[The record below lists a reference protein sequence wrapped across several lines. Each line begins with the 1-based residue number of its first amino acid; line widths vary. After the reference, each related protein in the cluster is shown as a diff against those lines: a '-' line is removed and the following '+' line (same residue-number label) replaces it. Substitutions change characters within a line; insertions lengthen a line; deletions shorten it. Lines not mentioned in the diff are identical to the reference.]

1 VMSQFDAEIKQA
13 KFRQKMIFITMCSL
27 IIFGIILISSFF
39 LFSKGIRI
47 DITPNDAK
55 RIGIINIVDG
65 VAFNL
70 KNTIYSI
77 SKKVII
83 NITAPGF
90 RDKKVQL
97 DFEKLTKAYS
107 VDLVALPGSL
117 HVSTVPSLKN
127 TKWFIGDKGLST
139 REELDYQLDA
149 GRYKLIVDNIFYKK
163 KEIDI
168 NIERDKKIE
177 LNLSLEPINRQIEIK
192 SRPSGAEII
201 FDGEKVGRTPLTFE
215 KAGGIYD
222 VEVSLNNYLDI
233 SDEIEITRED
243 DLVKRDYFFELKKGK
258 INLTLE
264 PKDGLLLLNG
274 IEISNKKSIILD
286 ANVEHKLI
294 YQKEGFF
301 TKNKKIKLESNE
313 EIEITFNLLKEFGTV
328 DISTD
333 PQASIYIN
341 DKNMGESPISLELQA
356 IPHELMIMKSGYRSI
371 KKIIQP
377 SSKSTI
383 KIDEVLLT
391 ELSARLKDSPK
402 EYISKAGGKLKL
414 FLVNEEFFLGADR
427 GEIGQRANEFIRKV
441 RLTKP
446 FYAGMHEVTNEEFQ
460 KFQKG
465 EKTNLKDPVTSIKW
479 IDAVAFCNW
488 LSNEENLKP
497 FYNIR
502 DNKFISYNSNADGYR
517 LLSEA
522 EWEWLARK
530 SGKKKQ
536 TTFVWGDDKVIPRG
550 TGNLADESAKGK
562 VKVYIANYKDGF
574 DKVAPIGSFKQE
586 KSGLYD
592 MAGNVSEWT
601 HDFYSVVP
609 PSKNK
614 TENNPLG
621 PKNGQMHVIK
631 GANWRSGNMTELR
644 PAFREGLIDG
654 RDDLGFRIGRYLYG
668 GEQ

>member
-1 VMSQFDAEIKQA
+1 MSQFDTEIKQA
-13 KFRQKMIFITMCSL
+13 KLRQKMIFITMFTL
-27 IIFGIILISSFF
+27 VFFGIILTFSFF
-39 LFSKGIRI
+39 LFSQGIRI

-55 RIGIINIVDG
+55 RQGTINIVDG

-77 SKKVII
+77 SKKTTI

-90 RDKKVQL
+90 REKQALL
-97 DFEKLTKAYS
+97 DFDKLTKVYS
-107 VDLVALPGSL
+107 VELVPLPGSL
-117 HVSTVPSLKN
+117 HITTIPSLKN
-127 TKWFIGDKGLST
+127 TKWFLGDTGLGT
-139 REELDYQLDA
+139 KEELDYQLDA
-149 GRYKLIVDNIFYKK
+149 GRHKLTADNIFYKK
-163 KEIDI
+163 KEIDL
-168 NIERDKKIE
+168 NIERNKKLE

-201 FDGEKVGRTPLTFE
+201 FDGKKIGRTPIIFE

-264 PKDGLLLLNG
+264 PKGGLLLLNG
-274 IEISNKKSIILD
+274 IEISNKKAIILD
-286 ANVEHKLI
+286 ANVEHKLT

-313 EIEITFNLLKEFGTV
+313 KIDVMFDLLKELGIV

-341 DKNMGESPISLELQA
+341 GKNMGEAPITLELQA
-356 IPHELMIMKSGYRSI
+356 IPHELMIMKGGYRSI

-377 SSKSTI
+377 SSKSTT
-383 KIDEVLLT
+383 KIDEILLT

-446 FYAGMHEVTNEEFQ
+446 FYAGMHEITNEEFQ
-460 KFQKG
+460 KFKKG
-465 EKTNLKDPVTSIKW
+465 ETTSPKDPATSIKW
-479 IDAVAFCNW
+479 IDAVTFCNW
-488 LSNEENLKP
+488 LSNEEDLKP

-502 DNKFISYNSNADGYR
+502 DNKFISYNSNSDGYR

-536 TTFVWGDDKVIPRG
+536 TIFVWGDDKVIPRG

-562 VKVYIANYKDGF
+562 VKIYIANYKDGF
-574 DKVAPIGSFKQE
+574 DTVAPIGSFKQE

-609 PSKNK
+609 PSKNN

-621 PKNGQMHVIK
+621 PKNGQMHVVK

-668 GEQ
+668 GEK